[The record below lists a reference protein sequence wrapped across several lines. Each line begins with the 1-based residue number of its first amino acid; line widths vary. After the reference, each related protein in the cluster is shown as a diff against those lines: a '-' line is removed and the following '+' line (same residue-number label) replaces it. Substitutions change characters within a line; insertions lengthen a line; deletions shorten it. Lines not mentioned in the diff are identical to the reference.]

1 MIEDAVGVELINS
14 LDGRANN
21 EVTALEPVE
30 HEVVEF
36 TLATKKE
43 LKHRKFLL
51 QGEKGFLG

>member
-1 MIEDAVGVELINS
+1 MIEDAVGVELINT
-14 LDGRANN
+14 LDGRRNN
-21 EVTALEPVE
+21 KVAALELVG

>member
-1 MIEDAVGVELINS
+1 MIEDAVGVELVNT
-14 LDGRANN
+14 LDSRANN
-21 EVTALEPVE
+21 EVAALELVE